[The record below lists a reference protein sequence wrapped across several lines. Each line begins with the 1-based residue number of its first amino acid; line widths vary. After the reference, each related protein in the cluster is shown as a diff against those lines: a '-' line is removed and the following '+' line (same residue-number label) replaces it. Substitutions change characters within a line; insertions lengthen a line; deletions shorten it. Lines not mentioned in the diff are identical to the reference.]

1 MSIFSFLK
9 PKLFFTTEE
18 QQEIASAI
26 REAEKRTSGEIRIF
40 IESRCRYV
48 EPLDRAAELFFGLKM
63 DKTRERNAVLIYIA
77 IKDHQLAIF
86 ADEGIHKKTGQEFWQ
101 KEVRLMLSDFNK
113 ENYAAGL
120 AKVVSEVGEALY
132 EHFPFDNA
140 TDKNELPDDIVF
152 GK

>member
-1 MSIFSFLK
+1 MTIFPFFK
-9 PKLFFTTEE
+9 PKPFFTKEE
-18 QQEIASAI
+18 QEKIAAAI

-63 DKTRERNAVLIYIA
+63 DKTKQRNAVLIYIA
-77 IKDHQLAIF
+77 VKDHQLAIF
-86 ADEGIHKKTGQEFWQ
+86 ADEGIHQKTGQQFWQ
-101 KEVRLMLSDFNK
+101 REVKLILDDFNK
-113 ENYAAGL
+113 HNYAEGL
-120 AKVVSEVGEALY
+120 VKVVGEVGEALF

-140 TDKNELPDDIVF
+140 SDKNELPDDIVF

>member
-1 MSIFSFLK
+1 MSIFSFFK
-9 PKLFFTTEE
+9 RNPFFSTEE
-18 QQEIASAI
+18 QEKIAAAI

-63 DKTRERNAVLIYIA
+63 DKTKARNAVLIYIA

-86 ADEGIHKKTGQEFWQ
+86 ADEGIHQKTGQQFWQ
-101 KEVRLMLSDFNK
+101 KEVRLMLDDFNR

-120 AKVVSEVGEALY
+120 VKVVSEVGEALY
-132 EHFPFDNA
+132 EHFPYDNA
-140 TDKNELPDDIVF
+140 SDKNELPDDIVF